1 MVAHLGLGL
10 SKLSG
15 FLVMHRLHVALQDWF
30 GMKGHGTHVAWEP
43 PLLMHCLMTPQKAFG
58 WVVLLAG
65 IALEPPTTVHLR
77 NVTFQK
83 PLIEK
88 LFAENQVRPLT
99 KYFFFCDLFHTWL
112 SLVAKSKK
120 SNKCHAFLRQIMS
133 FQPRKTW
140 IFLQEWPDL
149 QISHFCARWLWYSR
163 KWDLAFLWEAC
174 CITWSHS
181 VHWALPTSTCLIALG
196 ALDIRQKYL
205 WQIFSSSVLKELI
218 PQ

>member
-30 GMKGHGTHVAWEP
+30 GMEGHGTHVAWEP

-58 WVVLLAG
+58 WVVLIAG

-99 KYFFFCDLFHTWL
+99 KYFFFCDLIHTWL
-112 SLVAKSKK
+112 SLVAKSVLVVR

-140 IFLQEWPDL
+140 IF
-149 QISHFCARWLWYSR
+149 FARVAR
-163 KWDLAFLWEAC
+163 PADFTFLCKMAM
-174 CITWSHS
+174 
-181 VHWALPTSTCLIALG
+181 
-196 ALDIRQKYL
+196 
-205 WQIFSSSVLKELI
+205 VL
-218 PQ
+218 